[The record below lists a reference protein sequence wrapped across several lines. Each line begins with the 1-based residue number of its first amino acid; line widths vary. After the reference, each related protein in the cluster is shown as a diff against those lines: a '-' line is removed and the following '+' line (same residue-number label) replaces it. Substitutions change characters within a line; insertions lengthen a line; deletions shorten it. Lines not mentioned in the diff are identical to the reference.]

1 MCEEVSDAWG
11 VEMHL
16 FHPDA
21 GTPDG
26 RRTKCGM
33 SSYPLMHAQTLK
45 HPQLRHAVCPVC
57 SLKFSHTLPHFPHPP
72 LHNAVCLVNCDE
84 ADACAAVQRLQ
95 LRQAVDCQLG
105 GDVDE
110 QVLQVWPGVGK
121 CK

>member
-1 MCEEVSDAWG
+1 MEGAQSVGCLSTHSCMPE
-11 VEMHL
+11 L
-16 FHPDA
+16 
-21 GTPDG
+21 
-26 RRTKCGM
+26 
-33 SSYPLMHAQTLK
+33 SSTRNSVP
-45 HPQLRHAVCPVC
+45 
-57 SLKFSHTLPHFPHPP
+57 SLQPKVFPHFPHPP